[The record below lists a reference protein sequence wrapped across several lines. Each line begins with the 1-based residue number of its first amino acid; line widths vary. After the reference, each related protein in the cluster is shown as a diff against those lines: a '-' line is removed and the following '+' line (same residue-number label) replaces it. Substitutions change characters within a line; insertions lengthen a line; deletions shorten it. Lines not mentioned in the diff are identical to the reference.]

1 MRISGG
7 RSFQAKER
15 ICTKALGQSSGQHL
29 KNNPYDVHCG
39 WSVVIR
45 ERERGDIKE
54 KYGTIWLF
62 NNFAVYFKSSGKTCR
77 VLSNKLHD
85 LT

>member
-1 MRISGG
+1 MMSTVVGVW
-7 RSFQAKER
+7 RS
-15 ICTKALGQSSGQHL
+15 
-29 KNNPYDVHCG
+29 
-39 WSVVIR
+39 

-62 NNFAVYFKSSGKTCR
+62 KNFAVYFKSSGKPCR